1 MTTLIDLVYAS
12 PLFFLILFIGLQR
25 FEKRRLINGIVFN
38 FFLFSALMDAALIVI
53 RLNNETLNNIAIAA
67 AIVVVLIVMFFYLFG
82 IVLLLWNAYIVW
94 KKESHTLSNMLTLL
108 IALAII
114 GSFFIPIITRLLHIP
129 ADVKLFVSTIVSVFL
144 LYIPLFFYLYL
155 TSLIIYQFNRPRYQQ
170 DYIIVL
176 GSGLIDGQFVPP
188 LLASRINRAIQFY
201 DKQVKKG
208 RPAPKLVFSGGQGPD
223 EKLPESVAMQRY
235 AIEQGIPIKDTLT
248 EEKSVNTLQN
258 MQFSKDIIM
267 ADTTKTNPKIIFA
280 TNNYH
285 TFRAG
290 LFAKQ
295 ARLKADGIGAKTS
308 RYFLPN
314 AIIREFI
321 AILKMKQHQF
331 ILVAIASVAFA
342 ALTVLLN
349 HM

>member
-1 MTTLIDLVYAS
+1 MSTLIDFIYPI

-25 FEKRRLINGIVFN
+25 FEKRQLVNGIVFN
-38 FFLFSALMDAALIVI
+38 FFLFSALIDAALIVI
-53 RLNNETLNNIAIAA
+53 RLNNETLNDIAIAA
-67 AIVVVLIVMFFYLFG
+67 AIVVILILMFFYLFG

-114 GSFFIPIITRLLHIP
+114 GSFFVPTITRWLHIP
-129 ADVKLFVSTIVSVFL
+129 ADVSVFGSTIVSVFL
-144 LYIPLFFYLYL
+144 LYIPLFFYVYL

-201 DKQVKKG
+201 TKQVKKG

-235 AIEQGIPIKDTLT
+235 AIEQGIPAQDTLT

-267 ADTTKTNPKIIFA
+267 ADSTKANPKIIFA

-295 ARLKADGIGAKTS
+295 AHLKADGIGAKTS

-314 AIIREFI
+314 AVIREFI

-331 ILVAIASVAFA
+331 ILVAIISIAFA
-342 ALTVLLN
+342 VLNVLLS
-349 HM
+349 HL

>member
-12 PLFFLILFIGLQR
+12 SLFFLILFIGLQR

-188 LLASRINRAIQFY
+188 LLASRINRAIRFY
-201 DKQVKKG
+201 DKQVKKD
-208 RPAPKLVFSGGQGPD
+208 RPAPKLVFSGG
-223 EKLPESVAMQRY
+223 
-235 AIEQGIPIKDTLT
+235 
-248 EEKSVNTLQN
+248 
-258 MQFSKDIIM
+258 
-267 ADTTKTNPKIIFA
+267 
-280 TNNYH
+280 
-285 TFRAG
+285 
-290 LFAKQ
+290 
-295 ARLKADGIGAKTS
+295 
-308 RYFLPN
+308 
-314 AIIREFI
+314 
-321 AILKMKQHQF
+321 
-331 ILVAIASVAFA
+331 
-342 ALTVLLN
+342 
-349 HM
+349 

>member
-12 PLFFLILFIGLQR
+12 PPLFFLILFIGLQR

-53 RLNNETLNNIAIAA
+53 RLNNETLNNIAIVA
-67 AIVVVLIVMFFYLFG
+67 VLIVMFFYLFG

-155 TSLIIYQFNRPRYQQ
+155 TSLIIYQFNRPHYQQ

-188 LLASRINRAIQFY
+188 LLASRINRAIRFY

-267 ADTTKTNPKIIFA
+267 ADTTKSNPKIIFA

-331 ILVAIASVAFA
+331 ILVAIA

>member
-1 MTTLIDLVYAS
+1 
-12 PLFFLILFIGLQR
+12 
-25 FEKRRLINGIVFN
+25 
-38 FFLFSALMDAALIVI
+38 MDAALIVI
-53 RLNNETLNNIAIAA
+53 RLNNETLNNIAIVA
-67 AIVVVLIVMFFYLFG
+67 VLIVMFFYLFG

-129 ADVKLFVSTIVSVFL
+129 ADVKLFFSTIVSVFL

-188 LLASRINRAIQFY
+188 LLASRINRAIRFY

-248 EEKSVNTLQN
+248 EEKSVKLYKTCNFQKTLSWLIPLN
-258 MQFSKDIIM
+258 
-267 ADTTKTNPKIIFA
+267 
-280 TNNYH
+280 
-285 TFRAG
+285 R
-290 LFAKQ
+290 
-295 ARLKADGIGAKTS
+295 
-308 RYFLPN
+308 
-314 AIIREFI
+314 
-321 AILKMKQHQF
+321 ILKLFLQPIITTH
-331 ILVAIASVAFA
+331 S
-342 ALTVLLN
+342 ALGFLQSKPV
-349 HM
+349 